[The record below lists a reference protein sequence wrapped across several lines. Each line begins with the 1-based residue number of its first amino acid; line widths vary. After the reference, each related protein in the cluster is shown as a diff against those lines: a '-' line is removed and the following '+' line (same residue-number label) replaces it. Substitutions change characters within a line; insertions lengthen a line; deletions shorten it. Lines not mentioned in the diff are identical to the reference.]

1 MKKMT
6 ASPIIGTKKKAKA
19 EVDKIQA
26 KGISAVPIKKAADA
40 TPNFVNDRTFKPDP
54 AGSSLWK
61 RTEDKGTNPSNK
73 NVPTIGYRQSG
84 GVNVRYQSMTNQ
96 GKMEYTYPKNFET
109 TPNRPAPRF
118 GISEQHGYIIDKKS
132 TKSMPV
138 KNEQVNT
145 IMDSKNK
152 NLKIGNAKKIEKYTK

>member
-6 ASPIIGTKKKAKA
+6 ASPISGTKKKAKA

-26 KGISAVPIKKAADA
+26 KGISAAPIKKAADA
-40 TPNFVNDRTFKPDP
+40 TPNFVNDRTFRPDP

-73 NVPTIGYRQSG
+73 NVPKIGYRPSG
-84 GVNVRYQSMTNQ
+84 GGGVRYQSMTNQ
-96 GKMEYTYPKNFET
+96 GKMEYTYPKNFEIS
-109 TPNRPAPRF
+109 PNRPAMRYAE
-118 GISEQHGYIIDKKS
+118 SEEGGYLIDKKS